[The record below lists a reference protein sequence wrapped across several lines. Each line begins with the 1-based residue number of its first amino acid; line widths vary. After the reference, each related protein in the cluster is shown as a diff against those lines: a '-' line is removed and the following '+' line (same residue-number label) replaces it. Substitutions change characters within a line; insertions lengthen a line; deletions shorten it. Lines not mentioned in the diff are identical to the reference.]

1 MNFNLTKEQTLAKEL
16 FYKFAE
22 NEIRP
27 IAKDMDETEV
37 YSLDLV
43 AKMQATGAKV
53 IAADALAIAR
63 EAGSEKA
70 VNVALIGMA
79 AHALGIDDATLREAV
94 KMSVPEKFL
103 ELNLKAFDLGANHSA

>member
-43 AKMQATGAKV
+43 AKMQKCHMFGIPYGKEYGGAGADNLTYTLCMEEVSKIDGSTGITISV
-53 IAADALAIAR
+53 HTSLA
-63 EAGSEKA
+63 
-70 VNVALIGMA
+70 
-79 AHALGIDDATLREAV
+79 
-94 KMSVPEKFL
+94 
-103 ELNLKAFDLGANHSA
+103 